1 MKRIVIDTNVVIS
14 FLTDRDLRQQ
24 KIAAGIFEDAASAR
38 REVVLHQTVITE
50 TVYVLQNLYN
60 QAPAAVATAVRD
72 LIDMPGVIVVDE
84 IPWTRL
90 FEIWPGKIE
99 TYSDAAL
106 AAVADS
112 GGHEYLATF
121 DMGFRKHLKR
131 LGIRPYPS
139 AE

>member
-1 MKRIVIDTNVVIS
+1 MKRIVIDTSVVIS

-24 KIAAGIFEDAASAR
+24 KIAAEIFEDAASAR
-38 REVVLHQTVITE
+38 LEVVLHQAVITE
-50 TVYVLQNLYN
+50 TVYVLQNLYR

-72 LIDMPGVIVVDE
+72 LIDMPGVILVDE
-84 IPWTRL
+84 TPWTRL
-90 FEIWPGKIE
+90 FEIWPGKVE
-99 TYSDAAL
+99 SCADAAL

-121 DMGFRKHLKR
+121 DRGFRKQLRR
-131 LGIRPYPS
+131 LGVCPYPP